1 MPRKFYSTII
11 NWIKRFSISGYTF
24 LIFIA
29 LVIGI
34 LAGIGNFIF
43 RKCIDLTY
51 EYIFLNGWELF
62 QISKGGWFRLYTPL
76 LPMIGGVLLI
86 PLALLFNPRR
96 VYGFGFPWFLLRVN
110 IQGGVIRARNILA
123 KVLAAGITLGTGGSA
138 GQEGPIAQIGG
149 TIGSVFGQFFK
160 MPEVRLKT
168 LIACG
173 TAAGIAATFNAPIAG
188 VFFAHEIILLSDFEL
203 TNFIPVVIASGAG
216 AVVSRMLQGNVPVF
230 ILPVYHSMPGWELG
244 LYILLGVIVGL
255 LAPLFIKIFYLI
267 KDSFDRIKVSIH
279 LKPVMGAFFV
289 GSIAIAFPQ
298 VLGNGYNV
306 IQEVL
311 SGNMVWSLM
320 LALVF
325 FKMIATAITL
335 GSGGAGGIF
344 APALYIGSV
353 AGGGFGA
360 VAHLLFPQL
369 VSNQSI
375 YAIVGMGA
383 FLAATTHA
391 AITSIFLIFEMTNQY
406 EIVLPVM
413 FACVV
418 GTLVSRSLKR
428 ESIDTFQ
435 LMREGIDLHEGKEL
449 QIMKS
454 IKVKDAMSNNV
465 QAVPENMSLRGL
477 RDIFSESKF
486 SCFPVVDNNNHLT
499 GIISLHDFRSVLLEE
514 AAEELII
521 IKDIATEEI
530 ITVSSDES
538 LFDANE
544 KMSYQQ
550 IARLPVVDNIENDSP
565 KKLVGILSKRDILTA
580 YNKALV
586 DRFRH

>member
-1 MPRKFYSTII
+1 MHKKIYNNVI
-11 NWIKRFSISGYTF
+11 NWTKRFSISGYTF

-29 LVIGI
+29 LAIGI
-34 LAGIGNFIF
+34 LAGIGNFVF
-43 RKCIDLTY
+43 RSCIDLTY
-51 EYIFLNGWELF
+51 NHIFLKGWDLF
-62 QISKGGWFRLYTPL
+62 QISKGGWYKLYTPL
-76 LPMIGGVLLI
+76 LPMIGGALLV
-86 PLALLFNPRR
+86 PLALLFKPGR
-96 VYGFGFPWFLLRVN
+96 VYGFGFPSFLLRVN
-110 IQGGVIRARNILA
+110 IQGGMIRARNILA

-160 MPEVRLKT
+160 MPEARLKT

-173 TAAGIAATFNAPIAG
+173 SAAGIAATFNAPIAG
-188 VFFAHEIILLSDFEL
+188 VFFAHEIILLGDFEL

-230 ILPVYHSMPGWELG
+230 VLPVYHGVPGWELG
-244 LYILLGVIVGL
+244 LYILLGVFVGL
-255 LAPLFIKIFYLI
+255 LAPLFIKMFYVI
-267 KDSFDRIKVSIH
+267 KDGFDRIKVSIH
-279 LKPVMGAFFV
+279 LKPVMGAFLI
-289 GSIAIAFPQ
+289 GSIAIVFPQ

-311 SGNMVWSLM
+311 TGNMVWSLM

-325 FKMIATAITL
+325 FKMLATSITL

-344 APALYIGSV
+344 APALYVGAV
-353 AGGGFGA
+353 AGGGFGTIA
-360 VAHLLFPQL
+360 NLLFPQL
-369 VSNQSI
+369 VSNPNI

-391 AITSIFLIFEMTNQY
+391 AITSIFLIFEMTNQH

-418 GTLVSRSLKR
+418 GTLISRGLQR
-428 ESIDTFQ
+428 ESIDTYQ
-435 LMREGIDLHEGKEL
+435 LVREGIDLHEGKEL
-449 QIMKS
+449 QVMKS
-454 IKVKDAMSNNV
+454 IKVSDAMSNNV
-465 QAVPENMSLRGL
+465 QVVPESMSLRKL
-477 RDIFSESKF
+477 RDTFSESKF
-486 SCFPVVDNNNHLT
+486 SCFPVVDENSHLT

-521 IKDIATEEI
+521 VKDIATEET

-544 KMSYQQ
+544 KMSYRQ
-550 IARLPVVDNIENDSP
+550 IARLPVVENNEP
-565 KKLVGILSKRDILTA
+565 KKLVGILSKRDILAA

-586 DRFRH
+586 ERFRH